1 MVRTRRLTYPRWAR
15 ILIGASLLVIAAILI
30 NLTLFVRDNRM
41 SNFRGDFVIFI
52 NDTTT
57 AEHLLELF
65 RGDTL
70 VKSIRSL
77 ERVFRL
83 EDMAHQIREGRYEIK
98 KEQSSVDVARMIKR
112 GVVTNRYKNL
122 GTIRTKG
129 VLASKIASQMMVDS
143 AQMANALNDDAYL
156 SQFGFHSGNVFSMVL
171 PDTYEMYWN
180 ATPYEIL
187 KRFYVEYE
195 AFWNEKRIRKASAQ
209 GLTPLEVSIL
219 ASIVAGETNRRDEY
233 PFVARVYL
241 NRLHKHMKLQACPT
255 ICYLYDYKITRVL
268 KSHLKTDSPY
278 NTYMYEGLPPGPI
291 CVPPKA
297 CIEAVLNPAEGNY
310 LYFSANPAFDGT
322 NRFTNSYL
330 EHQKMSNEYHRAISE
345 KKKAERQ
352 AAKAASAK

>member
-1 MVRTRRLTYPRWAR
+1 M
-15 ILIGASLLVIAAILI
+15 AILI
-30 NLTLFVRDNRM
+30 MTTVYIRDNRM
-41 SNFRGDFVIFI
+41 SNFRGDFIIFI

-57 AEHLLELF
+57 ADQLLDRF

-77 ERVFRL
+77 ERAFRK

-98 KEQSSVDVARMIKR
+98 KEQSSIEVARMIKR
-112 GVVTNRYKNL
+112 GWQRPCRLTIS

-129 VLASKIASQMMVDS
+129 VLASKIAAQMMVDS
-143 AQMANALNDDAYL
+143 TQIADALNDDGYL
-156 SQFGFHSGNVFSMVL
+156 GQFGFHSGNVFSMVL

-195 AFWNEKRIRKASAQ
+195 AFWNENRIKKARQQ

-233 PFVARVYL
+233 PYVARVYL

-255 ICYLYDYKITRVL
+255 ICYIYDYKITRVL
-268 KSHLKTDSPY
+268 RSHLKNDSPY

-297 CIEAVLNPAEGNY
+297 CIDAVLNPAEGNY

-322 NRFTNSYL
+322 NRFTSTYS
-330 EHQKMSNEYHRAISE
+330 EHQQFSKEYHKAISE
-345 KKKAERQ
+345 KQKAERE
-352 AAKAASAK
+352 AAKAASAAE